1 MSETMHRQRKLK
13 YGVSSAVAVIIFAG
27 ILIALNIIGQR
38 LFLRADLTEWKE
50 FTVSQSTRNILRDL
64 DDLISIQVFF
74 SKDLPPQV
82 ATLEQRVSDILREY
96 EVYSGGRVSVRYL
109 DPEKPEVRHQAAG
122 MGIPQLQM
130 NVLQADQFQIMN
142 VYMGI
147 GIRYGE
153 RMQAIPMVQDVNTLE
168 YDLTS
173 AIIKLT
179 RDEEKT
185 VGFLTGHGQ
194 RDLDQDYT
202 FIRQRLEDQY
212 RLRTVNLYEGLT
224 AVPDD
229 INTLI
234 IPGGRDIPGRVRYEI
249 DQFVMR
255 GGRLIVF
262 ADVVQIDEQMGLRAH
277 PSDSGL
283 SDLLAHYGV
292 QVGGSLVLD
301 GRSSMASFSTG
312 MIAYTTPYPYW
323 PRATGNGLD
332 LHHPITSRLES
343 VTFPWTAP
351 LEVRVKPMHERN
363 GDGED
368 AWPFFTGEPVQPDV
382 RAAVLAAS
390 SEMAWTRAG
399 NHDLNPQ
406 SPAMRAGQPTGISY
420 PLAVA
425 LQGHFTSFYE
435 ERPVP
440 ARPAPEGMD
449 ADGSFDGSLDA
460 PPLTRSA
467 LSQVLVVGC
476 SRIVENM
483 FLRLF
488 PENMLF
494 FENAVDWMTLGEDLI
509 AIRSRGATDRPLRDL
524 SDGART
530 AIRISLT
537 FGPAVLV
544 IAFGLIRGG
553 VRRRNRQKLADQ
565 YA

>member
-1 MSETMHRQRKLK
+1 MTGTTHRQRRLK
-13 YGVSSAVAVIIFAG
+13 YGVSSAVAVIVFAG
-27 ILIALNIIGQR
+27 ILIALNTIGQR

-50 FTVSQSTRNILRDL
+50 FTISQSTRNILRNL

-82 ATLEQRVSDILREY
+82 ATLEQHVGDILREY
-96 EVYSGGRVSVRYL
+96 EVYSGGRVSVRYM
-109 DPEKPEVRHQAAG
+109 DPERPEVRQQASN

-130 NVLQADQFQIMN
+130 NVLQADQFQITN
-142 VYMGI
+142 VYLGI

-153 RMQAIPMVQDVNTLE
+153 RTEAIPMVQDANTLE

-179 RDEEKT
+179 RDEQKT

-194 RDLDQDYT
+194 REPDQHYT
-202 FIRQRLEDQY
+202 FVRQRLEDQY
-212 RLRTVNLYEGLT
+212 RVRIVNLFGGREPF
-224 AVPDD
+224 PDG
-229 INTLI
+229 INTLV
-234 IPGGRDIPGRVRYEI
+234 IPGGVDIPERVRYEI

-255 GGRLIVF
+255 GGRLIVL

-277 PSDSGL
+277 PSDSGI

-292 QVGGSLVLD
+292 QVSNSLVLD
-301 GRSSMASFSTG
+301 ARSSMASFSSG
-312 MIAYTTPYPYW
+312 MIAYSTPYPYW
-323 PRATGNGLD
+323 PRATSGGLD
-332 LHHPITSRLES
+332 PHHPITSRIES

-351 LEVRVKPMHERN
+351 LEVRVKPMRGSEEA
-363 GDGED
+363 GDD
-368 AWPFFTGEPVQPDV
+368 AALITGESVQPDV

-390 SEMAWTRAG
+390 SDRAWTRAG
-399 NHDLNPQ
+399 SHDLNPQ
-406 SPAMRAGQPTGISY
+406 SPAVRTGHPTGTNY

-425 LQGHFTSFYE
+425 LQGHFTSLYE
-435 ERPVP
+435 DRPIP
-440 ARPAPEGMD
+440 PRPAPEGMD
-449 ADGSFDGSLDA
+449 AEEAFDGVLDTPA
-460 PPLTRSA
+460 LTRSPM
-467 LSQVLVVGC
+467 SQVLVVGC
-476 SRIVENM
+476 SRIVEDM

-509 AIRSRGATDRPLRDL
+509 AIRSRGATERPIRELT
-524 SDGART
+524 DGART

-537 FGPAVLV
+537 FGPAALV
-544 IAFGLIRGG
+544 IALGLIRGA
-553 VRRRNRQKLADQ
+553 VRRRNRQRLADR